1 MVEPRKPL
9 LSEALQQIW
18 EHVQL
23 SPAFKDYQSS
33 EAFKMFKQLYREVL
47 EVEKEKD
54 FNDE

>member
-1 MVEPRKPL
+1 MK
-9 LSEALQQIW
+9 LSEALLLIW

-23 SPAFKDYQSS
+23 SPTFKPNQGS
-33 EAFKMFKQLYREVL
+33 EEFKMFKQLYKKVL

>member
-1 MVEPRKPL
+1 MTSKQK

-23 SPAFKDYQSS
+23 SPTFKTYQGS

>member
-1 MVEPRKPL
+1 MK
-9 LSEALQQIW
+9 LSESLQKIW
-18 EHVQL
+18 EHVQH
-23 SPAFKDYQSS
+23 SPAFQADQGS